1 MRGGVRVA
9 HSSVFVCV
17 ILPIRDA
24 LWRIPRSRSGAPPR
38 GQSHERP
45 HPHLGVRPL
54 AARLWLLQRQVPASV
69 RGPRGARD
77 EAARFSPQSAVRS
90 GGAAMMNTVSS
101 LEGIGFY
108 STGFSHRRSYIHS
121 KNRAGLSFSLAMNS
135 LSDRTM
141 PELLA
146 MRGRKSRN
154 YPNNGLPF
162 LAENYNGVEVPESV
176 DWRLYGA
183 FLELKYTSCLHGLRC
198 VYLLFI
204 YLLIFLMF
212 L

>member
-1 MRGGVRVA
+1 M
-9 HSSVFVCV
+9 
-17 ILPIRDA
+17 I
-24 LWRIPRSRSGAPPR
+24 
-38 GQSHERP
+38 
-45 HPHLGVRPL
+45 
-54 AARLWLLQRQVPASV
+54 
-69 RGPRGARD
+69 
-77 EAARFSPQSAVRS
+77 
-90 GGAAMMNTVSS
+90 NTVSS

-135 LSDRTM
+135 LSDRSM

-162 LAENYNGVEVPESV
+162 MAENYNGVEVPGSV

-183 FLELKYTSCLHGLRC
+183 FFELKYTSCLHGFRC

-204 YLLIFLMF
+204 YLFILMF

>member
-1 MRGGVRVA
+1 
-9 HSSVFVCV
+9 
-17 ILPIRDA
+17 
-24 LWRIPRSRSGAPPR
+24 
-38 GQSHERP
+38 
-45 HPHLGVRPL
+45 
-54 AARLWLLQRQVPASV
+54 
-69 RGPRGARD
+69 
-77 EAARFSPQSAVRS
+77 
-90 GGAAMMNTVSS
+90 
-101 LEGIGFY
+101 
-108 STGFSHRRSYIHS
+108 
-121 KNRAGLSFSLAMNS
+121 MNS

-183 FLELKYTSCLHGLRC
+183 FLELKYTSCLRGFRC

-204 YLLIFLMF
+204 FLFFYLLML